1 MADSRTRTVPQGAD
15 ERPSARLAAHGLL
28 LMRIVNPVPNA
39 DDLPGHRRFP
49 AVSVGYLEGL
59 ALRIRSLALDG
70 RGDDARGRH
79 LASLYALEWAYRNG
93 LFAYRPS
100 RDPGH
105 WLLLLLDVAGARAG
119 LAPTDRVQMSADAL
133 FARLCEI
140 DLRHIV
146 RHTRAVVLEHVARRL
161 GLSVQFA
168 EPLLARMSVAAV
180 LNLLGVGPADAA
192 RAEKH
197 PQGRQ
202 VRKVL
207 RARVDAGW
215 ERRLGAFEPVVE
227 RDPGVLLAALPIS
240 FGLSLRTVQ
249 SAMLRVGEDL
259 AHVPF
264 AVYYALLTDARRGGR
279 VWRPPDRYVE
289 GGCYDRATF
298 DLAVGHALDAVR
310 SRKRRYRRSS
320 ALSELGMSA
329 LFPATV
335 ARLDAWLERYP
346 FAPFRLDAGQSAAGQ
361 VDWYLW
367 AQTEMESIEAL
378 HARLVAAFA
387 AAAGRNGEHA
397 AADLAGG

>member
-1 MADSRTRTVPQGAD
+1 
-15 ERPSARLAAHGLL
+15 
-28 LMRIVNPVPNA
+28 MRIVKHIPSVDAP
-39 DDLPGHRRFP
+39 PGHRRFP
-49 AVSVGYLEGL
+49 AVAAGSLEGF
-59 ALRIRSLALDG
+59 AVRVRSLAIDG

-79 LASLYALEWAYRNG
+79 LASLYALEWAYGNG

-119 LAPTDRVQMSADAL
+119 LPPSDRVQMSADAL
-133 FARLCEI
+133 FARLSEI
-140 DLRHIV
+140 DLRHTV
-146 RHTRAVVLEHVARRL
+146 THTRAVVLEHVARRL
-161 GLSVQFA
+161 GLPVQLA

-180 LNLLGVGPADAA
+180 LNLLGVGPASAA

-207 RARVDAGW
+207 RARVDVGW
-215 ERRLGAFEPVVE
+215 ERRLGALEPAVE
-227 RDPGVLLAALPIS
+227 GDARVLLAALPIS
-240 FGLSLRTVQ
+240 FGLGLRTVQ

-259 AHVPF
+259 AQVPF

-335 ARLDAWLERYP
+335 ARLDAWLQRYP
-346 FAPFRLDAGQSAAGQ
+346 FAPFRLDAPQSATGQ

-367 AQTEMESIEAL
+367 AQTEMEHIEAL
-378 HARLVAAFA
+378 HSRLVAAFA
-387 AAAGRNGEHA
+387 AAAGRDGEHT
-397 AADLAGG
+397 AADLAAG

>member
-1 MADSRTRTVPQGAD
+1 
-15 ERPSARLAAHGLL
+15 
-28 LMRIVNPVPNA
+28 MRIVNSTPSVDAP
-39 DDLPGHRRFP
+39 PGHRRFP
-49 AVSVGYLEGL
+49 AVAADYQEGL
-59 ALRIRSLALDG
+59 AVRVRSLAING

-79 LASLYALEWAYRNG
+79 LASLYALEWAYSNG

-105 WLLLLLDVAGARAG
+105 WMLLLLDVAGARAG
-119 LAPTDRVQMSADAL
+119 LSPSDRVAMSADAL
-133 FARLCEI
+133 FARLSEI

-146 RHTRAVVLEHVARRL
+146 AQTRAVVVEHVARRL
-161 GLSVQFA
+161 GLPVQFA

-180 LNLLGVGPADAA
+180 VNLLGVGPAGAT

-207 RARVDAGW
+207 RARVDGGW
-215 ERRLGAFEPVVE
+215 ERRLGALEPAVE
-227 RDPGVLLAALPIS
+227 RDPRVLLAALPIS
-240 FGLSLRTVQ
+240 FGLSLTTVQ

-259 AHVPF
+259 AQAPF

-279 VWRPPDRYVE
+279 VWRPPDRYVA

-346 FAPFRLDAGQSAAGQ
+346 FTPFRLDDGPSAMGP
-361 VDWYLW
+361 VDWYRW
-367 AQTEMESIEAL
+367 AQTEMECIEAL
-378 HARLVAAFA
+378 HGDLVAAFA
-387 AAAGRNGEHA
+387 AAVARDGEHTA
-397 AADLAGG
+397 VGLAHRCEPTAVGLADG